1 MEYSTDGLYILLS
14 GFFSTILYSDKVPKV
29 YPGFLRQRL
38 PRIES
43 AGP

>member
-1 MEYSTDGLYILLS
+1 MKGSADCFYILLS
-14 GFFSTILYSDKVPKV
+14 GFFSTILYSDKVPKI
-29 YPGFLRQRL
+29 YPSFLCQCL